1 MPSGKK
7 SSSPLL
13 NAKLE
18 TVKNDDYSSLFLESN
33 ALKQQSVQI
42 NVSLGHYFPL
52 KNSLSR
58 AKLEVTSIVFENH
71 SKRSHI

>member
-58 AKLEVTSIVFENH
+58 TKLEVTRVVFANH